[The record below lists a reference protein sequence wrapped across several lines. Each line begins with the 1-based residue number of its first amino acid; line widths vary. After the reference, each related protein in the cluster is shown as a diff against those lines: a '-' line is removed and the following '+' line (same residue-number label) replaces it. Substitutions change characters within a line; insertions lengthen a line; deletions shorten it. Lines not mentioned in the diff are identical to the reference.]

1 MYLSTLKLIMKFM
14 KLFSVV
20 FSSMN
25 ICVLSSKES
34 EKGQL
39 FQSYSVLK
47 CHQTLQKASS
57 C

>member
-20 FSSMN
+20 LSSVN